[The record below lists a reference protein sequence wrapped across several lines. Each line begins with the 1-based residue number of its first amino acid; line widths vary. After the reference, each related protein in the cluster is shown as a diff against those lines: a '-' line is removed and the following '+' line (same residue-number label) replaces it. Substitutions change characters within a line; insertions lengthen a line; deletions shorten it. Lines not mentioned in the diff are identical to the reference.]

1 VGEER
6 SPRVPKRSLQPEL
19 HIRCALLLA
28 FSGGLLLAASG
39 RQLLAGC
46 GSRLLAGS
54 RLIAVNRCRS
64 RRSHR
69 SRRSSILLLAAS
81 GRRLLAGC
89 GSRLRQPA
97 ATAGC
102 SPSAAGC
109 VDGSSAMGYPK
120 LRGTWATVRGRYA
133 DLRTSPT
140 AFDRPTDS
148 LLYISACQRLF
159 ADKLRVEFDRCLLTS
174 YYRDAPFAVLRA
186 GTSV

>member
-1 VGEER
+1 
-6 SPRVPKRSLQPEL
+6 
-19 HIRCALLLA
+19 LLLA

-140 AFDRPTDS
+140 AFDRSTDS
-148 LLYISACQRLF
+148 VIASQQLF

>member
-1 VGEER
+1 M
-6 SPRVPKRSLQPEL
+6 PKRSLQPEL

-64 RRSHR
+64 RRCHR

-89 GSRLRQPA
+89 DSRLLAVCDSRLLA
-97 ATAGC
+97 
-102 SPSAAGC
+102 
-109 VDGSSAMGYPK
+109 VSSRLCG
-120 LRGTWATVRGRYA
+120 
-133 DLRTSPT
+133 
-140 AFDRPTDS
+140 
-148 LLYISACQRLF
+148 RLF
-159 ADKLRVEFDRCLLTS
+159 GHGL
-174 YYRDAPFAVLRA
+174 P
-186 GTSV
+186 